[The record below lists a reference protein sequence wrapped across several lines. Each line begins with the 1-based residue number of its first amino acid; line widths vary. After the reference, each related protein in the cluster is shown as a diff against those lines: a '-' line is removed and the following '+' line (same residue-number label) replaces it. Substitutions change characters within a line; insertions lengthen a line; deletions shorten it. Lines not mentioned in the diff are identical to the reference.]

1 MPSNPIIG
9 KPEVIWV
16 KKWVPIV
23 VTEVNNKRY
32 FANLSLLETAQ
43 VAVQLN
49 GGEPNIEGLDDLLDR
64 FEGSYEL
71 ENDQCPWTD
80 APRPRNIHRYSF

>member
-16 KKWVPIV
+16 QKWVPIV
-23 VTEVNNKRY
+23 VTEVNFKRY

-43 VAVQLN
+43 VAVQL
-49 GGEPNIEGLDDLLDR
+49 GEPDVDGIDELLDR

-80 APRPRNIHRYSF
+80 APKPRNIYRRPF

>member
-16 KKWVPIV
+16 QKWVPIV
-23 VTEVNNKRY
+23 VTEVNFKRY

-43 VAVQLN
+43 VAVQF
-49 GGEPNIEGLDDLLDR
+49 GEPDVDGIAGLLDR